1 MVSRVFADAV
11 VGWLDPQAFFT
22 RAVGALPIP
31 GFSPGIY
38 RDRRSNIVDL
48 SPAGDAG

>member
-1 MVSRVFADAV
+1 MVSWVFADAV